1 MNKKIVI
8 GSSMKFRSLVK
19 ATMKNL
25 EELGFTPLFPNID
38 YSSEDK
44 DVALTIEEKNK
55 LAGDHYRAVEEADAV
70 YFILPQGYMGTSCKI
85 ELGYALAL
93 KKPIYF
99 SEPTNDMGLDGYP
112 KKFISLDNLIEFKDE
127 LNYNGAKIIL

>member
-1 MNKKIVI
+1 MSKKIVI

-19 ATMKNL
+19 ATMINL

-44 DVALTIEEKNK
+44 DIALTIQEKNK
-55 LAGDHYRAVEEADAV
+55 LAWAHYRAIEKADAA
-70 YFILPQGYMGTSCKI
+70 YFILPKGYIGTSCKI

-112 KKFISLDNLIEFKDE
+112 KKFISLDNLIEFQNE
-127 LNYNGAKIIL
+127 FTE

>member
-1 MNKKIVI
+1 MSKTIVI

-19 ATMKNL
+19 STMKELENL
-25 EELGFTPLFPNID
+25 GYQPLFPNLD
-38 YSSEDK
+38 YSSEDR
-44 DVALTIEEKNK
+44 DVALSIEEKNK
-55 LAGDHYRAVEEADAV
+55 LAWDHYRAVEEADAV
-70 YFILPQGYMGTSCKI
+70 YFILPKGYMGTSCKI

-112 KKFISLDNLIEFKDE
+112 KKFISLNNLIEFNNE
-127 LNYNGAKIIL
+127 FN

>member
-1 MNKKIVI
+1 MSKKIVI

-25 EELGFTPLFPNID
+25 KELGFTPLFPNID

-44 DVALTIEEKNK
+44 DVALTIKEKNK
-55 LAGDHYRAVEEADAV
+55 LAWDHYRAVEEADAV
-70 YFILPQGYMGTSCKI
+70 YFILPKGYMGTSCKI

-99 SEPTNDMGLDGYP
+99 SEPTKDMGLDGYP
-112 KKFISLDNLIEFKDE
+112 KKFISLDSLIEFKDE
-127 LNYNGAKIIL
+127 FN

>member
-1 MNKKIVI
+1 MSKKIVI

-19 ATMKNL
+19 ATIKEL
-25 EELGFTPLFPNID
+25 EKLGYQPLFPNLD
-38 YSSEDK
+38 YSSEDR

-55 LAGDHYRAVEEADAV
+55 LAWDHYRAVEEADAV
-70 YFILPQGYMGTSCKI
+70 YFILPGGYIGTSCKI

-112 KKFISLDNLIEFKDE
+112 KKFISLDNLIEFNNE
-127 LNYNGAKIIL
+127 FN

>member
-1 MNKKIVI
+1 MSKKIVI
-8 GSSMKFRSLVK
+8 GSSMKFRSLIK
-19 ATMKNL
+19 STMKEL
-25 EELGFTPLFPNID
+25 ETLGYQPLFPNLN
-38 YSSEDK
+38 YSSENK

-55 LAGDHYRAVEEADAV
+55 LAFDHYRAVEEADAV

-99 SEPTNDMGLDGYP
+99 SEPTNDMALDGYP
-112 KKFISLDNLIEFKDE
+112 KKFISVDNLIEFNNE
-127 LNYNGAKIIL
+127 FN

>member
-1 MNKKIVI
+1 MPKKIVI
-8 GSSMKFRSLVK
+8 GSSMKFRSFVK
-19 ATMKNL
+19 ATMKELENL
-25 EELGFTPLFPNID
+25 GYQPLFPNLD

-55 LAGDHYRAVEEADAV
+55 LAWDHYRAVEEADAV
-70 YFILPQGYMGTSCKI
+70 YFILPKGYMGTSCKI

-112 KKFISLDNLIEFKDE
+112 KKYISVDNLIEFNNE
-127 LNYNGAKIIL
+127 FN

>member
-1 MNKKIVI
+1 MSRKIVI

-19 ATMKNL
+19 ATMKEL
-25 EELGFTPLFPNID
+25 ETLGFTPLFPNID
-38 YSSEDK
+38 YSSEDR

-55 LAGDHYRAVEEADAV
+55 LAWDHYRAVEEADAV
-70 YFILPQGYMGTSCKI
+70 YFILPNGYMGTSCKI

-112 KKFISLDNLIEFKDE
+112 KKFISLENLIEFKDE
-127 LNYNGAKIIL
+127 FSE

>member
-1 MNKKIVI
+1 MSKKIVI

-19 ATMKNL
+19 STMKELKNL
-25 EELGFTPLFPNID
+25 GYQPLFPNLD
-38 YSSEDK
+38 YSSEDR

-55 LAGDHYRAVEEADAV
+55 LAWDHYRAVEEADAV
-70 YFILPQGYMGTSCKI
+70 YFILPKGYMGTSCKI

-112 KKFISLDNLIEFKDE
+112 KKIISVDNLIEFNNE
-127 LNYNGAKIIL
+127 FN

>member
-1 MNKKIVI
+1 MSKKIVI

-25 EELGFTPLFPNID
+25 EELGFVPLFPNID
-38 YSSEDK
+38 NSSEERDA
-44 DVALTIEEKNK
+44 ALTIEEKNK
-55 LAGDHYRAVEEADAV
+55 LVWDHYRAIEKADAV
-70 YFILPQGYMGTSCKI
+70 YFILPKGYMGTSCKI

-99 SEPTNDMGLDGYP
+99 SEPTNDIGLDSYP
-112 KKFISLDNLIEFKDE
+112 KKFISLDNLIKFNGE
-127 LNYNGAKIIL
+127 LN

>member
-8 GSSMKFRSLVK
+8 SSSMKFRSLVK
-19 ATMKNL
+19 STIKELENL
-25 EELGFTPLFPNID
+25 GYQPLFPNLD
-38 YSSEDK
+38 YSSEDR
-44 DVALTIEEKNK
+44 DTALTIEEKNK
-55 LAGDHYRAVEEADAV
+55 LAWDHYRAVEEADAV
-70 YFILPQGYMGTSCKI
+70 YFILPKGYMGTSCKI

-112 KKFISLDNLIEFKDE
+112 KKIISLDNLIEFNNE
-127 LNYNGAKIIL
+127 FN

>member
-1 MNKKIVI
+1 MSRKIVI

-19 ATMKNL
+19 STMKELENL
-25 EELGFTPLFPNID
+25 GYQPLFPNLD
-38 YSSEDK
+38 YSSEDR

-55 LAGDHYRAVEEADAV
+55 LAWDHYRAVEEADAV
-70 YFILPQGYMGTSCKI
+70 YFILPDGYMGTSCKI

-112 KKFISLDNLIEFKDE
+112 KKIISLDNLIEFHNE
-127 LNYNGAKIIL
+127 FN

>member
-1 MNKKIVI
+1 MSKKIVI

-19 ATMKNL
+19 ATMKKL

-38 YSSEDK
+38 YISEDR

-55 LAGDHYRAVEEADAV
+55 LAWDHYKAVEESNAV
-70 YFILPQGYMGTSCKI
+70 YFILPKGYMGTSCKI

-112 KKFISLDNLIEFKDE
+112 KKFISLDNLIEFQDE
-127 LNYNGAKIIL
+127 FTE

>member
-1 MNKKIVI
+1 MSKKIVI

-19 ATMKNL
+19 TTMKNL
-25 EELGFTPLFPNID
+25 EELGFTSLFPNID
-38 YSSEDK
+38 YSSEDR

-55 LAGDHYRAVEEADAV
+55 LAWDHYRAVEEADAV
-70 YFILPQGYMGTSCKI
+70 YFILPNGYMGTSCKI

-112 KKFISLDNLIEFKDE
+112 KKIISLENLIEFKDE
-127 LNYNGAKIIL
+127 FTE

>member
-1 MNKKIVI
+1 MSKKIVI

-19 ATMKNL
+19 STMKELENL
-25 EELGFTPLFPNID
+25 GYQPLFPNLD
-38 YSSEDK
+38 YSSEDR

-55 LAGDHYRAVEEADAV
+55 LAWDHYRAVEEADAV
-70 YFILPQGYMGTSCKI
+70 YFILPKGYMGTSCKI

-112 KKFISLDNLIEFKDE
+112 KKIISLDNLIEFNNE
-127 LNYNGAKIIL
+127 FN